1 MPTADS
7 PEALAAAI
15 ARLTDEGAS
24 VAEVSKATGLSE
36 QRIRRLASRHRVK
49 LQPPG
54 PARRLAVNLSRQR
67 LVILRDLA
75 ASAQISPTQMLTRIA
90 ACALADGTE
99 RTRRWLG
106 REGLP
111 ARPRKPA
118 RGHRT
123 AFRAEEAVLVAGTDF
138 GRSRGHSGLSTGLR
152 TSKDVH
158 SPKAGSPARQ
168 RREIALPRNGS
179 PANAGDRVRRRCIPA
194 CSLATQPKT
203 NNPRAI
209 RRTSAP
215 AGERGRIAHE
225 PRLMDLFS

>member
-99 RTRRWLG
+99 RARRWLG

-118 RGHRT
+118 RG
-123 AFRAEEAVLVAGTDF
+123 AENGFPGRGGLGAGTDF
-138 GRSRGHSGLSTGLR
+138 GRSRSHSGLSTGLR

-168 RREIALPRNGS
+168 RREIALPRNSS

>member
-7 PEALAAAI
+7 PEALSATI

-90 ACALADGTE
+90 ACALADGTK
-99 RTRRWLG
+99 RARRWPG
-106 REGLP
+106 RE
-111 ARPRKPA
+111 RDCRRA
-118 RGHRT
+118 RGSPPGGRRT
-123 AFRAEEAVLVAGTDF
+123 AFRAEEAL
-138 GRSRGHSGLSTGLR
+138 
-152 TSKDVH
+152 
-158 SPKAGSPARQ
+158 
-168 RREIALPRNGS
+168 
-179 PANAGDRVRRRCIPA
+179 
-194 CSLATQPKT
+194 
-203 NNPRAI
+203 
-209 RRTSAP
+209 
-215 AGERGRIAHE
+215 
-225 PRLMDLFS
+225 